1 MDMAATSRARDLPH
15 YAALQDAPRVAM
27 CSVSGEEQPAA
38 GAVKSQTMVTS
49 MIVVREALQEE
60 LNTTLNPVVKQ
71 LVSDGDSMNYKAMVP
86 GVDLAAAPPS
96 PAREAYITRIRTV
109 ARDKPYLLITHTYL
123 WDHLAGRMIQILN
136 SQESQKTQALRMRTD
151 LVQRSIQLEDRL
163 NNVMTLSDLQK
174 EEIVDEATQV
184 FDLNLGLL
192 RESQDPALLSLY
204 TDQLKAVSDKLLNTE
219 GGTAMLAATGE
230 KEGEAEL
237 TEEEK
242 AAQEKEQAFLRKIDA
257 EVRELTGE
265 GLDSL
270 LSPSKVV
277 RIEKELLELRE
288 ELEGCDDD
296 ARRKELEQEIK
307 AKADQSLIEKR
318 GVMKGWLRNLFR
330 GQAVFTGLAS
340 YALASNNVP
349 GVAEVDLP
357 LRALGFWSWWL
368 LTIPSLRA
376 IKPLEP
382 QEKSALDWAFVGTL
396 LASLLVPFATKDP
409 GQIWAV
415 DAAVVAA
422 CYGASYALGEPAP
435 EEAATPSDKARKAP
449 DSPAVKALKEFGAFA
464 STALDFG
471 SGRERGTV
479 ETVNKTAL
487 EKLLEERVKEK
498 VDETA
503 GEDAE

>member
-1 MDMAATSRARDLPH
+1 
-15 YAALQDAPRVAM
+15 
-27 CSVSGEEQPAA
+27 
-38 GAVKSQTMVTS
+38 
-49 MIVVREALQEE
+49 
-60 LNTTLNPVVKQ
+60 
-71 LVSDGDSMNYKAMVP
+71 
-86 GVDLAAAPPS
+86 
-96 PAREAYITRIRTV
+96 
-109 ARDKPYLLITHTYL
+109 
-123 WDHLAGRMIQILN
+123 
-136 SQESQKTQALRMRTD
+136 MRTD

-288 ELEGCDDD
+288 ELEACDDD

-318 GVMKGWLRNLFR
+318 GVMKVSVR
-330 GQAVFTGLAS
+330 
-340 YALASNNVP
+340 
-349 GVAEVDLP
+349 VDLCHC
-357 LRALGFWSWWL
+357 FF
-368 LTIPSLRA
+368 
-376 IKPLEP
+376 
-382 QEKSALDWAFVGTL
+382 SAAM
-396 LASLLVPFATKDP
+396 
-409 GQIWAV
+409 
-415 DAAVVAA
+415 
-422 CYGASYALGEPAP
+422 
-435 EEAATPSDKARKAP
+435 
-449 DSPAVKALKEFGAFA
+449 
-464 STALDFG
+464 
-471 SGRERGTV
+471 
-479 ETVNKTAL
+479 
-487 EKLLEERVKEK
+487 
-498 VDETA
+498 
-503 GEDAE
+503 

>member
-1 MDMAATSRARDLPH
+1 MFFVVNRQWHKHTRQTWRQADLR
-15 YAALQDAPRVAM
+15 L
-27 CSVSGEEQPAA
+27 
-38 GAVKSQTMVTS
+38 
-49 MIVVREALQEE
+49 
-60 LNTTLNPVVKQ
+60 
-71 LVSDGDSMNYKAMVP
+71 
-86 GVDLAAAPPS
+86 
-96 PAREAYITRIRTV
+96 TR
-109 ARDKPYLLITHTYL
+109 
-123 WDHLAGRMIQILN
+123 
-136 SQESQKTQALRMRTD
+136 
-151 LVQRSIQLEDRL
+151 
-163 NNVMTLSDLQK
+163 
-174 EEIVDEATQV
+174 
-184 FDLNLGLL
+184 
-192 RESQDPALLSLY
+192 
-204 TDQLKAVSDKLLNTE
+204 
-219 GGTAMLAATGE
+219 GGGGGAMLSCPVLVRFFSVVFIVSAPFGCAAR
-230 KEGEAEL
+230 L
-237 TEEEK
+237 PCWF
-242 AAQEKEQAFLRKIDA
+242 Q
-257 EVRELTGE
+257 
-265 GLDSL
+265 
-270 LSPSKVV
+270 
-277 RIEKELLELRE
+277 
-288 ELEGCDDD
+288 
-296 ARRKELEQEIK
+296 
-307 AKADQSLIEKR
+307 
-318 GVMKGWLRNLFR
+318 GWLRNLFR

-422 CYGASYALGEPAP
+422 CYGASYALGEPEP
-435 EEAATPSDKARKAP
+435 EEAARPADKERKAP
-449 DSPAVKALKEFGAFA
+449 DGPAVKALKEFGAFA